1 MTRKYS
7 DQFKLSVIEDYYSSL
22 LGVRAIA
29 AKYGLPSKNY
39 IGNWEIQLKRKGLL
53 PPDATKPNKTAGRTK
68 EEILREDDR
77 TPREKQY
84 EEEIQVLKAKV
95 AYYEKLESLQPFIK
109 KKIKIR
115 EIKYKIIL
123 SLELEYP
130 VWLLCEIAEV
140 NRSAFY
146 KYKNKPLKNPDKI
159 ENIIIDIFKKSNK
172 RAGYRTI
179 KYILKNKYNRTVNH
193 KKVQRI
199 MREKG
204 LYSIVRK
211 KNKKAQEQLTIKED
225 LLCRDFTST
234 KPGKKFVT
242 DITYIPTSR
251 KMFYLCTII
260 DLFNK
265 EPVAW
270 NISDT
275 QDRYLSINTIKQLT
289 AKFDLEGSIIHSD
302 RGVHYTNNDYVA
314 LLEKLKVNQS
324 MSRKGN
330 CWDNAPAESF
340 FSHYK
345 CESIYLMKNQIK
357 DFNDVERITK
367 EYMNYYINERPQKSL
382 GGLSPKGYI
391 QQKLIA

>member
-1 MTRKYS
+1 MARKYS

-53 PPDATKPNKTAGRTK
+53 PPDATKPNKTTGRTK
-68 EEILREDDR
+68 EEVLREDDR

-140 NRSAFY
+140 SRSAFY
-146 KYKNKPLKNPDKI
+146 KYKNRPLRNPDKI

-179 KYILKNKYNRTVNH
+179 KYILKNKYNRIVNH

-211 KNKKAQEQLTIKED
+211 KYKKAQEQLTIKED

-275 QDRYLSINTIKQLT
+275 QDRYLSICICQPKTVPHFN
-289 AKFDLEGSIIHSD
+289 
-302 RGVHYTNNDYVA
+302 R
-314 LLEKLKVNQS
+314 KLYQS
-324 MSRKGN
+324 NGLA
-330 CWDNAPAESF
+330 NAFHPF
-340 FSHYK
+340 FSFLY
-345 CESIYLMKNQIK
+345 S
-357 DFNDVERITK
+357 VRITVHI
-367 EYMNYYINERPQKSL
+367 YYIRLVDQSV
-382 GGLSPKGYI
+382 Y
-391 QQKLIA
+391 